1 MKKQKEYKV
10 YENAKVEELNS
21 YMYAQIPGKGG
32 AAKEV
37 YDVVFN
43 ADGERIT
50 VSVSM
55 VDVNVLKEGDQG
67 KLVLADHEIE
77 SFGDILG
84 TKRRSLMKCPIC
96 GTEMNKGYLVTGIGE
111 VMWIGEDVKLPQ
123 TRMRYTNAK
132 RIPEN
137 TVLIQPSVPGR
148 TQCETK
154 AFRCPN
160 CEIDIIFEKDK

>member
-55 VDVNVLKEGDQG
+55 VEFNVLKEGDQG

-77 SFGDILG
+77 SFSNI
-84 TKRRSLMKCPIC
+84 
-96 GTEMNKGYLVTGIGE
+96 IGNNN
-111 VMWIGEDVKLPQ
+111 
-123 TRMRYTNAK
+123 NA
-132 RIPEN
+132 N
-137 TVLIQPSVPGR
+137 
-148 TQCETK
+148 
-154 AFRCPN
+154 
-160 CEIDIIFEKDK
+160 EK

>member
-10 YENAKVEELNS
+10 YENARVEELNS

-55 VDVNVLKEGDQG
+55 VEFNVLKEGDQG
-67 KLVLADHEIE
+67 KKTASGKGREVLLSERDAVYRS
-77 SFGDILG
+77 SF
-84 TKRRSLMKCPIC
+84 R
-96 GTEMNKGYLVTGIGE
+96 
-111 VMWIGEDVKLPQ
+111 
-123 TRMRYTNAK
+123 
-132 RIPEN
+132 
-137 TVLIQPSVPGR
+137 
-148 TQCETK
+148 
-154 AFRCPN
+154 
-160 CEIDIIFEKDK
+160 

>member
-10 YENAKVEELNS
+10 YENARVEELNS

-55 VDVNVLKEGDQG
+55 VEFNVLKEGDQ
-67 KLVLADHEIE
+67 L
-77 SFGDILG
+77 SPF
-84 TKRRSLMKCPIC
+84 
-96 GTEMNKGYLVTGIGE
+96 
-111 VMWIGEDVKLPQ
+111 
-123 TRMRYTNAK
+123 
-132 RIPEN
+132 
-137 TVLIQPSVPGR
+137 
-148 TQCETK
+148 
-154 AFRCPN
+154 
-160 CEIDIIFEKDK
+160 